1 MPPVRSASASA
12 SADLPL
18 AVGPAISATFG
29 LSGADREGE
38 SMFIATLIAKQRLA
52 SGDISAAE
60 DALGQAGVH
69 AFDRRWIEA
78 DVACDLLFSLAPEEA
93 RGVLEGLLPGV
104 DVVVQGEAGRRR
116 KLLVADMDSTMI
128 EVECIDE
135 LADYAGLRAQ
145 VAAVT
150 ERAMTGEL
158 AFEAA
163 LAERVALL
171 AGLEE
176 SAIDLCR
183 AERVR
188 LTPGAVEL
196 VRTMKRGGAL
206 TILVSGGFTAFA
218 EPIGAEIGF
227 ERVVA
232 NRLLADGGRLSGA
245 VEPPIVGAQG
255 KRRALLDAL
264 AERGLDARQALA
276 VGDGANDIP
285 MLREAGLG
293 VAYRAKPAAA
303 AAADARIEHNDLT
316 ALLYAQGY
324 PRSEWE
330 TV

>member
-1 MPPVRSASASA
+1 
-12 SADLPL
+12 
-18 AVGPAISATFG
+18 
-29 LSGADREGE
+29 
-38 SMFIATLIAKQRLA
+38 MFIATLIAKQRLA
-52 SGDISAAE
+52 GGDISAAE
-60 DALGQAGVH
+60 DALAEAGIH
-69 AFDRRWIEA
+69 AFGRRWIEA
-78 DVACDLLFSLAPEEA
+78 EVACDLLLARAPEKA
-93 RGVLEGLLPGV
+93 RGALEGLLPGV
-104 DVVVQGEAGRRR
+104 DVVVQGEADRRR

-135 LADYAGLRAQ
+135 LADYAGLRAR

-176 SAIDLCR
+176 AAIDRCR

-188 LTPGAVEL
+188 LTTGAIEL
-196 VRTMKRGGAL
+196 VRTMKREGAL

-227 ERVVA
+227 DRVVA
-232 NRLLADGGRLSGA
+232 NRLVSAGGVLTGQ
-245 VEPPIVGAQG
+245 VESPIVGAEG
-255 KRRALLDAL
+255 KLRALLDAL
-264 AERGLDARQALA
+264 AERGLEPGHALA

-285 MLREAGLG
+285 MLKKAGLG

-324 PRSEWE
+324 AWSEWE
-330 TV
+330 TG